1 MPHIRKS
8 RKNMTRHSRKS
19 VRKTNKRR
27 KSNKRSSRK
36 MRGGCGCD
44 KLEGGSATG
53 GGNLAEVKSPYPLSP
68 DNQIPNTNQSS
79 TLANSTYVGG
89 KHKKTKYPKK
99 MKGGSSFATYNGIS
113 SFGTVKS
120 TYDLYNMLSN
130 VNETNP
136 NIHQQPVANTYS
148 SHSPPLV

>member
-44 KLEGGSATG
+44 KQEGGSAM
-53 GGNLAEVKSPYPLSP
+53 GGNNLEGIKPSYPLPTDS
-68 DNQIPNTNQSS
+68 QIPNTNQSS
-79 TLANSTYVGG
+79 TLPTSILGGG
-89 KHKKTKYPKK
+89 KHKKQKYAKK
-99 MKGGSSFATYNGIS
+99 MKGGSSFATYDAITS
-113 SFGTVKS
+113 LGTTKS
-120 TYDLYNMLSN
+120 IYDLYNMTNL
-130 VNETNP
+130 VNEPNP

-148 SHSPPLV
+148 LHSPPLV